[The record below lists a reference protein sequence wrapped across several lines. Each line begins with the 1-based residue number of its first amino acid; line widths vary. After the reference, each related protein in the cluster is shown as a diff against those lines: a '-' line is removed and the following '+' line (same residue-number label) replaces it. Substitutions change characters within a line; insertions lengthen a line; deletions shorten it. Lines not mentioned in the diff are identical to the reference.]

1 MMVIPMEI
9 YLLRHGIAEDRSA
22 TGKDADR
29 RLTDE
34 GRAKLRRVLERA
46 HQGGVRPSLILSS
59 PLRRALETAEI
70 AAREL
75 GYEGKIGRIAALTP
89 ESSPQQVWEAIR
101 EHRSEP
107 AVLLAGHEPLF
118 SLTVAYLLGSTREMV
133 HFRKGALV
141 RIDVESTG
149 PAPAGVLEWLLTAK
163 LA

>member
-1 MMVIPMEI
+1 MVFYMEI

-22 TGKDADR
+22 TGRDADR
-29 RLTDE
+29 RLTEE

-46 HQGGVRPSLILSS
+46 HQSGVSPSLILSS

-70 AAREL
+70 AAHEL
-75 GYEGKIGRIAALTP
+75 GYEGKITRIPALTP
-89 ESSPQQVWEAIR
+89 DSSPQAVWNAIR
-101 EHRSEP
+101 EYRSES

-118 SLTVAYLLGSTREMV
+118 SATVAYLLGSTREMV

-149 PAPAGVLEWLLTAK
+149 PTPAGVLEWLLTAK

>member
-1 MMVIPMEI
+1 MVIPMEI

-22 TGKDADR
+22 TGRDADR
-29 RLTDE
+29 RLTEE

-46 HQGGVRPSLILSS
+46 HQAGVRPSLILSS

-70 AAREL
+70 AAHEL
-75 GYEGKIGRIAALTP
+75 GYEGKIVRVAALTP

-101 EHRSEP
+101 ERRDEA

-118 SLTVAYLLGSTREMV
+118 SSTVAFLLGNTREMV

-141 RIDVESTG
+141 RIDVEGTG
-149 PAPAGVLEWLLTAK
+149 PTPRGVLEWLLTAK